1 MTSGYGEAFA
11 PSGRLE
17 RVLVRAPDPAAAAAW
32 REYGW
37 RAEPDARRQLAQH
50 AAFRAEL
57 ERAGAEVVVASDL
70 SVAANPD
77 AVYVRDPVLMAPAGA
92 ILLRPGKTGRRGEP
106 AALERDL
113 SAAGVPIL
121 GRLEEPATA
130 EGGDTVWLDAGTLL
144 AGRSYRTNDAGIETL
159 RDLLPGVDVMAF
171 DLPHLGGPDEVLHLM
186 SLISPLDADMAVAYL
201 RLVPSRL
208 AEELAAR
215 GIAIVEVPDDE
226 FDSMGPNV
234 LALGP
239 RVALAI
245 DGNPETARR
254 MRDVG
259 VDVRTYEGSEISVK
273 GDGGP
278 TCLTLPLR
286 RA

>member
-1 MTSGYGEAFA
+1 M
-11 PSGRLE
+11 
-17 RVLVRAPDPAAAAAW
+17 VRAPDPAAAAAW

-37 RAEPDARRQLAQH
+37 RAEPDVARQVAQH
-50 AAFRAEL
+50 EAFRAEL
-57 ERAGAEVVVASDL
+57 ERAGAEVVVATDPAA
-70 SVAANPD
+70 AANPD

-92 ILLRPGKTGRRGEP
+92 ILLRPGKPGRRGEP
-106 AALERDL
+106 AVLERDL

-130 EGGDTVWLDAGTLL
+130 EGGDIVWLDEHTLL
-144 AGRSYRTNDAGIETL
+144 VGRSYRTNDEGIEAL
-159 RDLLPGVDVMAF
+159 RDLLPGVTVKGL
-171 DLPHLGGPDEVLHLM
+171 DLPHLRGPGDVLHLM
-186 SLISPLDADMAVAYL
+186 SLISPLDDDLVVAHL
-201 RLVPSRL
+201 RLLPSRL
-208 AEELAAR
+208 AEELAER
-215 GIAIVEVPDDE
+215 GIAIVDVPDEE

-234 LALGP
+234 LALAP

-245 DGNPETARR
+245 DGNPGTARR
-254 MRDVG
+254 MRDAG

-286 RA
+286 RG